1 MAKRRASG
9 VDSDAEEP
17 TVESSPA
24 SKRARFQDDED
35 GDTGKRKPA
44 DREDDEDVE
53 VEEDDEEKKFE
64 EKYKERIQ
72 ASIHSGTKHQGV
84 CVFISIP
91 TSRSHVPL
99 FRVWPS
105 AELFS
110 PWKCTSLCVT
120 RDFLFNSARRL
131 ILSLVTT
138 EVSSYIGRHFPPCLM

>member
-72 ASIHSGTKHQGV
+72 ASIHSGTKHQGGV
-84 CVFISIP
+84 AQCGIIQSLEMHQFMCHPRLSFQFGPQINFI
-91 TSRSHVPL
+91 
-99 FRVWPS
+99 
-105 AELFS
+105 
-110 PWKCTSLCVT
+110 
-120 RDFLFNSARRL
+120 
-131 ILSLVTT
+131 
-138 EVSSYIGRHFPPCLM
+138 IGHNGSK